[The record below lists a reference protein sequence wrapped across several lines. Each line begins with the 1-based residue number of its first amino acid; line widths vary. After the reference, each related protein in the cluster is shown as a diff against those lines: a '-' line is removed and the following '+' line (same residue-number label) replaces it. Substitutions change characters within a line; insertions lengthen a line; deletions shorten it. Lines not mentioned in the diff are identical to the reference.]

1 MAAPEDTRKPDPVPT
16 GMLTPAQAFA
26 ALREAL
32 LADVESPEEGFLTT
46 SQWAE
51 AGGLSICSTGKLI
64 RAGIAAGKLEVRSY
78 RVKVGKLVRATDHF
92 RFKVTK

>member
-1 MAAPEDTRKPDPVPT
+1 
-16 GMLTPAQAFA
+16 MLTPAQAFA

-51 AGGLSICSTGKLI
+51 AGGLGRDATGKLI

-92 RFKVTK
+92 RFKGTK

>member
-1 MAAPEDTRKPDPVPT
+1 
-16 GMLTPAQAFA
+16 MLTPAQAFA

-51 AGGLSICSTGKLI
+51 AGGLGRDATGKLI